1 MKHLLKSYGNVSYK
15 VAFPFKVE
23 IDSME
28 RLIVCSLKND
38 PEFLMIEP
46 QVFNDP
52 INGKGMRII
61 LYRKDQKV
69 DIYWQAGV
77 IINRDTI
84 TIGAGIGHFEETLV
98 QPSRFEITDKGVDID
113 IKFMDAQGRI
123 VELKIA
129 ENAAGIKPFPFLA
142 PVGKDIDN
150 PKRLFLAHMLE
161 FDFVHKTGT
170 VFSCKIGDR
179 SIKPE
184 SFPILRNYKKVMFI
198 RYSGFPVVGTLNPPM
213 AEPVTFEAVTP
224 GNTEVD
230 GMSVNVDNH
239 RRIKQV
245 SVTSEKKKVELVFP
259 DGFPNLYDVKDG
271 SEEKGEWLYRI
282 AGMTITGGIFNLSR
296 SGSYIE
302 IEMDV
307 NQNWRPRNLPFSFK
321 LFTLLSKSFRN
332 WPTTY
337 KWNGLINLE
346 SNSLTGSWKRKK
358 Q

>member
-1 MKHLLKSYGNVSYK
+1 MKSKDNFSYK
-15 VAFPFKVE
+15 VAFPFKIE

-28 RLIVCSLKND
+28 RLIVCSLKDD
-38 PEFLMIEP
+38 PEFSMIEP

-69 DIYWQAGV
+69 DIYWQPGV
-77 IINRDTI
+77 IIDRDTI
-84 TIGAGIGHFEETLV
+84 TIGAGIGHFKETNI
-98 QPSRFEITDKGVDID
+98 QPSRFEITDKGVDLD
-113 IKFMDAQGRI
+113 VEFMDAQGRT
-123 VELKIA
+123 VKLKIT
-129 ENAAGIKPFPFLA
+129 ENATGIKPFPFLA

-184 SFPILRNYKKVMFI
+184 SFPILRNFKKVMFI
-198 RYSGFPVVGTLNPPM
+198 RYSGFPVVGTLNPSM
-213 AEPVTFEAVTP
+213 AEPVTFEVETP

-230 GMSVNVDNH
+230 GMSVHVDSDH
-239 RRIKQV
+239 RIKQV
-245 SVTSEKKKVELVFP
+245 SVTREKKKVELVFP

-271 SEEKGEWLYRI
+271 SEEKGEWQYLI
-282 AGMTITGGIFNLSR
+282 AGMTITGGTYYLAR
-296 SGSYIE
+296 SGSDIE

-307 NQNWRPRNLPFSFK
+307 NQNWRPNNLPFSFK
-321 LFTLLSKSFRN
+321 LFTLISKSFRN
-332 WPTTY
+332 WPKTY
-337 KWNGLINLE
+337 KWIGLINLE
-346 SNSLTGSWKRKK
+346 SNSLAGSWNRKK
-358 Q
+358 